1 MPDLVEVSK
10 REEREIVNGV
20 ERIFK
25 YLNSYDKAAIIEEA
39 RDIRRTQ
46 IYQTGK
52 LAGSTAEQI
61 AFDLNYYNDDP
72 EGDFL
77 RRKRIKI
84 ENEISRRKLDGTPA
98 AENAL
103 LRFDNNPPDEWIDF
117 VTDHGGMIFALGLSL
132 EKTYP
137 NEGQKLARQHDMPDA
152 RAEEIMLKVCGL
164 RRPKPI
170 PQQGGDDT
178 TSPTTPGPTTE
189 STPKTNDT
197 SSPASAA

>member
-10 REEREIVNGV
+10 REERETVNGI
-20 ERIFK
+20 ERVFR

-39 RDIRRTQ
+39 RNVRRKQ
-46 IYQTGK
+46 IVDTCKVSG
-52 LAGSTAEQI
+52 LTPEQI
-61 AFDLNYYNDDP
+61 ASDLNRYNDDP

-77 RRKRIKI
+77 QRRRIKI
-84 ENEISRRKLDGTPA
+84 ENEIARRKLDGTPA

-103 LRFDNNPPDEWIDF
+103 LRFDSKPPDEF
-117 VTDHGGMIFALGLSL
+117 ASFATDDSLGTTFALGLSL

-137 NEGQKLARQHDMPDA
+137 NEGQKLAREHDMPYH
-152 RAEEIMLKVCGL
+152 RAFEIVCKICGL
-164 RRPKPI
+164 VVRNEPA
-170 PQQGGDDT
+170 GGSDT
-178 TSPTTPGPTTE
+178 DSPTTTGPTTA